1 MSAMNFRKF
10 IESQLQIGGM
20 SDLSISRY
28 TDESSGHMHVFNS
41 AFTHSSHDEKNNYEY
56 LEFRGDVVVNM
67 ITVQYLQRRFP
78 RVVSVQWLTKLKHN
92 FSGKMSLYQ
101 IAVDNGFERYIQH
114 SMRDR
119 EDIKYISMLEDV
131 VEAFFGAIMTI
142 SGKSLGVG
150 YAICYNILSSY
161 YDKRHVSLKW
171 EEVFDPVTRTKEIYD
186 ELGWD
191 FKKNLYTRLI
201 AHKKTYVSELRG
213 YPNGDKTEKPEN
225 QVIVSYGYAPTAEES
240 KIKTCLFGIQALR
253 KKYGIEDSVPSPYTM
268 SKESLEEG
276 VTPNPPPAIPHGF
289 KEFISKL
296 LRQARV
302 KKNMIS
308 LMTQEENLIE
318 FRLSFVHNSYDPEI
332 NYNLFKYEGVTALD
346 LIVVEYFA
354 RRFPD
359 VRSEKW
365 LTNMKHSLISKKQGD
380 NNLANISIS
389 DGYSDFILYGDKIK
403 ESLEKY
409 PDKDKNPLYLKM
421 LGDVVKAFTGALVR
435 IFDKVKGRGVGTVVA
450 FNYIVYHL
458 DQIPISVDYADIF
471 NYKSRLKELYDSY
484 GWVFDKSISVVY
496 DQNSSQHIAT
506 IVGYPKGNRTR
517 DSRNEVKLSTASG
530 RTKKEAEQASSKLA
544 LEKLDNTYKI
554 RGARSTI
561 V

>member
-1 MSAMNFRKF
+1 MSAVNFRKF
-10 IESQLQIGGM
+10 IESQLRVGGM

-28 TDESSGHMHVFNS
+28 TDDHMHVFGS
-41 AFTHSSHDEKNNYEY
+41 AFTHSSYDEKNNYEY
-56 LEFRGDVVVNM
+56 LEFRGDVIVNM

-101 IAVDNGFERYIQH
+101 IALDNGFERYIQH
-114 SMRDR
+114 HMRDH

-161 YDKRHVSLKW
+161 YDKRNVSLKW

-191 FKKNLYTRLI
+191 FKKNLHTRLI
-201 AHKKTYVSELRG
+201 AHKNTYVSELRG
-213 YPNGDKTEKPEN
+213 YPNGDKTEKQEN
-225 QVIVSYGYAPTAEES
+225 QVVVSYGYAPTAEES
-240 KIKTCLFGIQALR
+240 KTKTCLFGIRTLR
-253 KKYGIEDSVPSPYTM
+253 QKYGIEDTVPSPYTM
-268 SKESLEEG
+268 SKESEENIQ
-276 VTPNPPPAIPHGF
+276 NPAPDIPPGF
-289 KEFISKL
+289 KEFITKL

-302 KKNMIS
+302 KKNMIN

-318 FRLSFVHNSYDPEI
+318 FRLSFVHNSYDPEV

-359 VRSEKW
+359 VHSEKW
-365 LTNMKHSLISKKQGD
+365 LTNMKHTLISKKQGVG
-380 NNLANISIS
+380 NLANISIS
-389 DGYSDFILYGDKIK
+389 DGYSDFILYGGKIK

-435 IFDKVKGRGVGTVVA
+435 IFDKVKGRGVGVVVA
-450 FNYIVYHL
+450 YNYIVYHL
-458 DQIPISVDYADIF
+458 NQISISVDYADIF

-484 GWVFDKSISVVY
+484 GWVFDKSISVVF
-496 DQNSSQHIAT
+496 DQESGEHVAT
-506 IVGYPKGNRTR
+506 IVGYPKGNRSR
-517 DSRNEVKLSTASG
+517 DPRNEVKLSTSSG
-530 RTKKEAEQASSKLA
+530 RTKKDAEQQASKLA